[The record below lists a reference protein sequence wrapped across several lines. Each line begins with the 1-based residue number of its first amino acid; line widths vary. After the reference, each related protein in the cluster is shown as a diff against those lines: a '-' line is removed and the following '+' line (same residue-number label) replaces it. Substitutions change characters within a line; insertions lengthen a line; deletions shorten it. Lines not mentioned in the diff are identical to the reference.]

1 MNELALT
8 HSLSRLVNP
17 IKSDAEDLISAV
29 FSLSLRRVS
38 LISEIDVS
46 WIEEIKRK
54 LIPASEN

>member
-46 WIEEIKRK
+46 
-54 LIPASEN
+54 